1 MMKGFIT
8 QKLVGS
14 LIRHTMTVAGGA
26 LIAGGY
32 VDESTWQTVTGGAVA
47 LGGVAL
53 SVAEKKFS
61 FRF

>member
-1 MMKGFIT
+1 MMQSFFT
-8 QKLVGS
+8 QKLVGT
-14 LIRHTMTVAGGA
+14 LIRHTMTVVGGA
-26 LIAGGY
+26 LVADGT
-32 VDESTWQTVTGGAVA
+32 VDEATWQTVTGGAVA